1 MCVIARHRDVYLVRF
16 CAGWMCGRRIGR
28 VCVVVFV
35 VVGVVGRRLT
45 LLRGGGCIYKGRP
58 LPGCSPG
65 GASALWCGGALL
77 SRTLSGGVSL
87 PCQVLASRFGMV
99 LGVSP
104 GPWPPQVFLL
114 CVPTGWWG
122 GLCGCRGT
130 GWWTPRVIAC
140 ESAVPCVVKDRRL
153 QGECVMRVFAVAC

>member
-28 VCVVVFV
+28 LCVWLFLWLSVLLVVV
-35 VVGVVGRRLT
+35 
-45 LLRGGGCIYKGRP
+45 LRCCEGGGYKGRP

-65 GASALWCGGALL
+65 GASALWCGGVLL

-122 GLCGCRGT
+122 VVWLSGDRMVDAACD
-130 GWWTPRVIAC
+130 RV
-140 ESAVPCVVKDRRL
+140 
-153 QGECVMRVFAVAC
+153 